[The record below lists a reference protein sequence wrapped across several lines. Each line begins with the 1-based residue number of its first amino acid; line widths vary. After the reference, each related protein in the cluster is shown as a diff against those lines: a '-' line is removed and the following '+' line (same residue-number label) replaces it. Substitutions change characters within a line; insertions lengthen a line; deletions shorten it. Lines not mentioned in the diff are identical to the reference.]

1 MLSCKDISHLASE
14 HIDNNLP
21 PLMKMKVKM
30 HLFMCHKCR
39 IFMKQFRTTVETV
52 HAIKPNPHANKLEQE
67 TIELQVQALLKA
79 RQNIKS
85 DDNDRS

>member
-1 MLSCKDISHLASE
+1 
-14 HIDNNLP
+14 
-21 PLMKMKVKM
+21 
-30 HLFMCHKCR
+30 
-39 IFMKQFRTTVETV
+39 MKQFRTTVETV